1 MTVRKTTANFFW
13 LTSST
18 QSFLFCFFFFCFFA
32 SFLQKIILIKCSP
45 SWAELWGIES
55 LQSSTPTGP
64 PARGS
69 SNALLFQCL
78 YIRGKQHH
86 LLHCGSISS
95 ILTRRSLVLVLSLFW
110 SSATVS
116 LHFYSLS
123 KFGICVEFV
132 LFSLYVNSK
141 LFKAWIF
148 WQRSI

>member
-95 ILTRRSLVLVLSLFW
+95 ILTRRSLILVLCCGQFRLF
-110 SSATVS
+110 
-116 LHFYSLS
+116 LS
-123 KFGICVEFV
+123 KLGIRVQFE
-132 LFSLYVNSK
+132 LFLISCNSK
-141 LFKAWIF
+141 LFKA
-148 WQRSI
+148 